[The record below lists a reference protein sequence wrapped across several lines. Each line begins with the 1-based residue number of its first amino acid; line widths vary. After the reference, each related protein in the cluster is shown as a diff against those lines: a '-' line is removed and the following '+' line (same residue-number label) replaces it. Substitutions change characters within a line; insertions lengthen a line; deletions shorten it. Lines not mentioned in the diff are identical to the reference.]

1 MNKIGFNQSE
11 ASWISL
17 GLAVVLLV
25 MLVPGCCC
33 LKFFLEKRNM
43 TNQTIA
49 EEVFKQLKKEDA
61 DGLKKHLVPKACL
74 DCGIDMA
81 TAFSTL
87 RQDPHG
93 L

>member
-61 DGLKKHLVPKACL
+61 DGFKKAL
-74 DCGIDMA
+74 G
-81 TAFSTL
+81 STWC
-87 RQDPHG
+87 
-93 L
+93 